1 MVISKTVAFRGIS
14 DCKIAAITADT
25 PTGLT
30 YGSLVDVPIAT
41 LTLTEVRD
49 NHELKHDDRVQDIDS
64 VLQSADISGT
74 IARVPLEIL
83 EILTGGSI
91 TASGTGANEK
101 QTFDLDST
109 DNSGYFKLE
118 VVSARAHA
126 DAGDV
131 GDIHIQYKKCKVFGD
146 LQYNL
151 EEGYATISFTA
162 KAIKTIYD
170 NEIKNI
176 VFNKTAA
183 AIS

>member
-131 GDIHIQYKKCKVFGD
+131 GDIHIQYKKCKVQSLD
-146 LQYNL
+146 YSL